1 MNILHELRALT
12 DEERID
18 AQERARSVVVKAVG
32 NQPTREQ
39 FEHTQ
44 VSQYPT
50 WFTRIIAGLMI
61 VVGLASA
68 MPSLFRLYTAGSS
81 YFLHG
86 IDNQLLA
93 SIVGVSTFLLA
104 EFLIVLSTIS
114 ARVYFTG
121 KARLVFVIPI
131 LLGLAM
137 ALVGNWVIAQPH
149 DLFGW
154 LETLAPPI
162 AVLFLALIGE
172 RLVLDAIESRHANE
186 RAYTT
191 ALAEWQKATANPEQS
206 PRWEAAYVNAL
217 KQAVIHANVR
227 GTGATAR
234 RELLVQ
240 MDKPQWVTVIQREL
254 QAENWFVLPEP
265 VVPVEVAPVKGPF
278 GKNHHE
284 PDDHEFMPM
293 IVHANGHGYERNG
306 NGNGK
311 L

>member
-1 MNILHELRALT
+1 MNILQELRILT
-12 DEERID
+12 DEERIE
-18 AQERARSVVVKAVG
+18 AQQRARDVVTLAG
-32 NQPTREQ
+32 GEQPTRQQ

-44 VSQYPT
+44 VSEYPA

-86 IDNQLLA
+86 IDNQFLA

-114 ARVYFTG
+114 ARVYFEG
-121 KARLVFVIPI
+121 RARLIFVIPI
-131 LLGLAM
+131 LLGLSM
-137 ALVGNWVIAQPH
+137 ALVGNWVIAQPS

-186 RAYTT
+186 RAYTQ
-191 ALAEWQKATANPEQS
+191 ALAEWQRATANPEQS
-206 PRWEAAYVNAL
+206 PRWESAYVNAL
-217 KQAVIHANVR
+217 RQQIITANSR
-227 GTGATAR
+227 GAGATAR
-234 RELLVQ
+234 RELLTKLSRA
-240 MDKPQWVTVIQREL
+240 DWVKLIQREMD
-254 QAENWFVLPEP
+254 AENWFSLPES
-265 VVPVEVAPVKGPF
+265 VMPVEVAEPVPF
-278 GKNHHE
+278 GNIR
-284 PDDHEFMPM
+284 PVQADHAFMRIPEH
-293 IVHANGHGYERNG
+293 VNGHGGIASSNG
-306 NGNGK
+306 NGAK
-311 L
+311 S